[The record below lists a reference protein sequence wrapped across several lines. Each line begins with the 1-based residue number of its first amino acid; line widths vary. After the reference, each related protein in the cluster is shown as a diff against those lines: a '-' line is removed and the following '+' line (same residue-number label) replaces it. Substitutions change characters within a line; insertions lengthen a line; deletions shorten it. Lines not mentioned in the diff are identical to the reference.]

1 MSDYPSRLYLTT
13 AVLSKAA
20 GPVARDAHQM
30 RCMIGHLTGA
40 DHGAHEGDGERSLW
54 CQPTPGVVIVQTR
67 DTPVDW
73 ALAPGLATTTAHA
86 RVRTDYVIG
95 DHVTMMLVA
104 ETDKT
109 KNDRAPGER
118 AILRR
123 YRVPRTEPEIRDWV
137 TERLGDAVSIVSLD
151 IESMEP
157 IRAAKKTGR
166 FGVNRTAIHATGRV
180 IDPVALV
187 RHIEVGVGRGK
198 AYGCGLLMVTA
209 A

>member
-1 MSDYPSRLYLTT
+1 MSDVSSVLFLTT

-20 GPVARDAHQM
+20 DPIVRDAHQM

-40 DHGAHEGDGERSLW
+40 DHDAHEGDGERALW
-54 CQPTPGVVIVQTR
+54 CQPTPEVVIVQTR
-67 DTPVDW
+67 GAPVNW
-73 ALAPGLATTTAHA
+73 AMAPGLTTKTAHA
-86 RVRTDYVIG
+86 SVRTDYMIG

-109 KNDRAPGER
+109 KNERAPGER

-123 YRVPRTEPEIRDWV
+123 YRAPRTEPEIRRWV
-137 TERLGDAVSIVSLD
+137 TERIGDAVDIVNLN
-151 IESMEP
+151 IESMDP

-166 FGVNRTAIHATGRV
+166 FGVGRTAIHATGRV
-180 IDPVALV
+180 TDPTALA